1 MQVFA
6 RPFDLKESS
15 ICQEHLRL
23 HVRDELWHV
32 INFASCKH
40 ASPVDKLQQWS
51 QDEDRLSK
59 MLRSPL
65 SIRFRAI
72 RITAKLVDN
81 DSRL

>member
-1 MQVFA
+1 MLLSTVTIYGGTFS
-6 RPFDLKESS
+6 LSN
-15 ICQEHLRL
+15 
-23 HVRDELWHV
+23 DELWRV
-32 INFASCKH
+32 IIFAGCKH
-40 ASPVDKLQQWS
+40 ASPVNKLQQWS

-72 RITAKLVDN
+72 RITAKLFDN